1 MASPAAPISSADT
14 YGSAQQ
20 ERGKGKHRQPP
31 YNADAER
38 GVLGSALQDS
48 QRVLD
53 LCIQH
58 KILSESFH
66 IPGHQTIYE
75 VMLDMHQEARAI
87 DLLTLAERLG
97 QANELE
103 RIGGQSYLEELEDA
117 TPTPAHAEYYIDIVH
132 QKYLLRSMIGRATDV
147 IDRCYE
153 GAEEAGELLQHAEQ
167 SFFEISE
174 AKRNDMRM
182 WSDMV
187 KKSMEDIET
196 IYQTKKG
203 ITGIP
208 TGFKDVDKLLLG
220 LQAGDM
226 VILAARPSMGK
237 TSLAMN
243 VVEHIATGY
252 RSCGGYHDQPARPVG
267 IFSLEMSGEQLVR
280 RMVCCCAKV
289 SSHRLAGGYLSA
301 KYHGDLIQAAD
312 ALIKAPIYLDDTP
325 GLTALEVKSRA
336 RRMKSKYNIGAVV
349 IDYLQLMHFPQYS
362 REGRQRETAAISGAM
377 KAMAKELELPVIVLS
392 QLSRAP
398 ETRGGASIPKLS
410 DLRDSGSIEQDAD
423 IVLLLRRPCKYR
435 EDPEHDKREL
445 AILDIA
451 KHRNGPTGE
460 VRINFEE
467 DYTRFMDRLER
478 DIDEDGGAFPGAGGF
493 DG

>member
-1 MASPAAPISSADT
+1 MASPAAPTSHAGT
-14 YGSAQQ
+14 RRAPPQGQ
-20 ERGKGKHRQPP
+20 GKNRQPP
-31 YNADAER
+31 YSVEAES
-38 GVLGSALQDS
+38 GVLGSAMQDS

-58 KILSESFH
+58 KILPESFYVKA
-66 IPGHQTIYE
+66 HQTIYDAM
-75 VMLDMHQEARAI
+75 VDMHQQARPI
-87 DLLTLAERLG
+87 DLLTLAERLRQTGDLENLGG
-97 QANELE
+97 QA
-103 RIGGQSYLEELEDA
+103 YLEQLEDA

-147 IDRCYE
+147 IDRCYDGSE
-153 GAEEAGELLQHAEQ
+153 DAGELLQHAEQ

-174 AKRNDMRM
+174 AKRSDMRM

-203 ITGIP
+203 LTGVP

-220 LQAGDM
+220 LQPGDM

-252 RSCGGYHDQPARPVG
+252 RSCAGYHDQEARPVG

-280 RMVCCCAKV
+280 RMICCCAKV

-336 RRMKSKYNIGAVV
+336 RRMKSKYNVGLIV
-349 IDYLQLMHFPQYS
+349 IDYLQLMHFPQYG

-377 KAMAKELELPVIVLS
+377 KAMAKELQVPVIVLS

-398 ETRGGASIPKLS
+398 ETRGGPSIPKLS

-423 IVLLLRRPCKYR
+423 VVMLLRRPCKYR

-445 AILDIA
+445 AIVDIA

-460 VRINFEE
+460 VRMNFDE
-467 DYTRFMDRLER
+467 DYTRFHDRTER
-478 DIDEDGGAFPGAGGF
+478 DIDEDDGAFPGAGGF
-493 DG
+493 DA

>member
-1 MASPAAPISSADT
+1 MASTVAPTPITGIRRAAPQS
-14 YGSAQQ
+14 
-20 ERGKGKHRQPP
+20 RGTRRQPP
-31 YNADAER
+31 YSSEAES
-38 GVLGSALQDS
+38 GVLGSVLQDS

-58 KILSESFH
+58 KILRESFYV
-66 IPGHQTIYE
+66 PAHQTIYD
-75 VMLDMHQEARAI
+75 VMVNMHQDARPI
-87 DLLTLAERLG
+87 DLLTVAEQLRQIDQLD
-97 QANELE
+97 
-103 RIGGQSYLEELEDA
+103 RVGGQTYLEALEDA
-117 TPTPAHAEYYIDIVH
+117 TPTPAHAEYYIEIVH

-147 IDRCYE
+147 IDRCYGE
-153 GAEEAGELLQHAEQ
+153 SDEAGVLLQHAEQ
-167 SFFEISE
+167 VFFEIGES
-174 AKRNDMRM
+174 RRTDMRM

-187 KKSMEDIET
+187 KQSMEDIET

-208 TGFKDVDKLLLG
+208 TGFKDVDKMLLG
-220 LQAGDM
+220 FQPGDM
-226 VILAARPSMGK
+226 IILAARPSMGK

-243 VVEHIATGY
+243 LVEHIATGY
-252 RSCGGYHDQPARPVG
+252 RTCPSCRGQTAHPVG
-267 IFSLEMSGEQLVR
+267 IFSLEMSSEQLVR
-280 RMVCCCAKV
+280 RMICCCAKV
-289 SSHRLAGGYLSA
+289 SSHHLAGGYLSA

-336 RRMKSKYNIGAVV
+336 RRMKSKYDVGLIV
-349 IDYLQLMHFPQYS
+349 IDYLQLMHFPEYS

-377 KAMAKELELPVIVLS
+377 KAMAKELQVPVIVLS

-398 ETRGGASIPKLS
+398 ETRGGPSIPKLS

-423 IVLLLRRPCKYR
+423 VVMLLRRPCKYR

-445 AILDIA
+445 AIVDIA

-460 VRINFEE
+460 VRMNFEE
-467 DYTRFMDRLER
+467 DFTRFRDRTER
-478 DIDEDGGAFPGAGGF
+478 EIDEDDGTFPTSGEYAT
-493 DG
+493 